1 MSLDAE
7 PGDVTDADDGSPGN
21 WREYESVEYG
31 EPEEFDPHSLG
42 PDVPEAPDYTD
53 VDVDRSLGI
62 RFWGLVLVFN
72 VALLALSLG
81 LMFIAFEGNFSLGGR
96 LVGGGLLL
104 SGYGYYQ
111 YRRTKRDLAADTGE
125 ESTDGGAVVG
135 DVGSG
140 SGGTTDGRTERKGQ
154 SAGERTGGMRTVEDG
169 NGDRYILLKES
180 GESSLVRDPAT
191 GERSHLPN
199 DDLEPVAGESPL
211 ETATAPLPAET
222 VGLLTAVPDRRA
234 LGLLLEI
241 DERGPV
247 GVRPLLAYD
256 LCESDLHGL
265 LGEFRAAGLI
275 TERTVDGERGYDT
288 TDAGAEALS
297 RLR

>member
-1 MSLDAE
+1 MSLGAE
-7 PGDVTDADDGSPGN
+7 RGGVTDADDGSPGN
-21 WREYESVEYG
+21 WQEYESVEYG

-42 PDVPEAPDYTD
+42 PDVPEAPDYAD
-53 VDVDRSLGI
+53 ADVDRSIGI
-62 RFWGLVLVFN
+62 RFWSLVGVFN

-81 LMFIAFEGNFSLGGR
+81 VMFIAFEDNLGLGGR

-111 YRRTKRDLAADTGE
+111 YRRTKRDLAADTGD
-125 ESTDGGAVVG
+125 ESTDGGVVAA
-135 DVGSG
+135 DTGSG
-140 SGGTTDGRTERKGQ
+140 SSGSTGRASERKDQ
-154 SAGERTGGMRTVEDG
+154 STGERTVDMRTVEDG
-169 NGDRYILLKES
+169 NGDQYILLKES

-211 ETATAPLPAET
+211 ETATAALQSET
-222 VGLLTAVPDRRA
+222 IGLLTAVPDRRA
-234 LGLLLEI
+234 LGLLVEI

-247 GVRPLLAYD
+247 GVRALLAYD

-265 LGEFRAAGLI
+265 LGEFRAAGLVA
-275 TERTVDGERGYDT
+275 ERTVDGERGYDT

>member
-1 MSLDAE
+1 MSLGAE
-7 PGDVTDADDGSPGN
+7 SEAVTDADDGSPGN
-21 WREYESVEYG
+21 WREYESVEQN

-42 PDVPEAPDYTD
+42 PDVPEVPDYTD
-53 VDVDRSLGI
+53 ADVNRSIGI
-62 RFWGLVLVFN
+62 RFWGLVGVFN

-81 LMFIAFEGNFSLGGR
+81 IMFVAFENNVSLGSR

-111 YRRTKRDLAADTGE
+111 YRQTKRNLDTGTGG
-125 ESTDGGAVVG
+125 ESTDGGVVIG
-135 DVGSG
+135 DSESESCGSA
-140 SGGTTDGRTERKGQ
+140 GGRDERKGQ
-154 SAGERTGGMRTVEDG
+154 SVGERTGGMRTVEDG

-191 GERSHLPN
+191 GERRHLPN

-234 LGLLLEI
+234 LGLLLEV

-247 GVRPLLAYD
+247 GVRALLAYD